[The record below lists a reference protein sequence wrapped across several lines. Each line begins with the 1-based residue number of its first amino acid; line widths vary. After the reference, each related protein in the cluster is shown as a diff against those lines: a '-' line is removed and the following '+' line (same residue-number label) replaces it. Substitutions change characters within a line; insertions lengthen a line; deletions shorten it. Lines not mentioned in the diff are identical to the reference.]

1 MHGQSMMSVYRQIDM
16 SLLPDEYLPDD
27 YDGPSA
33 GSLEDITGKLVLSL
47 RCVNCHTYA
56 IYCSCSWL

>member
-1 MHGQSMMSVYRQIDM
+1 MHGHSMLSVYRQIDM

-33 GSLEDITGKLVLSL
+33 GTMDDITGSTAPDKKG
-47 RCVNCHTYA
+47 
-56 IYCSCSWL
+56 